1 MSMQLPNPQKPKRSH
16 KGLIVFI
23 IIFCLAGAYVGA
35 MLLMPAPTPTMAL
48 TVTSGDLDTGEEVDM
63 EWPNIGSAAI
73 GAANYGVLTTNNEGE
88 ATPTASIAK
97 VILAIAI
104 MHKEPL
110 DVGETG
116 STITITSEDED
127 LYNSELAQNGSVVP
141 VQIGYDLTE
150 YEALQALL
158 LPSGNNIAITLANWA
173 FGSEEEYIKYAT
185 NMLEEMGVT
194 NTTVADAS
202 GYSPST
208 VSTPSDL
215 IIIGQEA
222 LTYPVLAEIVN
233 QESATIP
240 LAGTVYNVNS
250 DLGQSDINGIKTG
263 NTDEAGGCFLF
274 SATRTISGKQI
285 TLIGAVQKLETLSD
299 ALSVAPDLVDMGFEN
314 FVYAEGVPVSKSVGT
329 LTTAWGETS
338 DVIAKDDISQVVWS
352 GTSLTRTVTTS
363 PAISGTVGK
372 VTVGNYS
379 TDLILKTDLSKPSI
393 IWRLTHP
400 IDMISG

>member
-23 IIFCLAGAYVGA
+23 VLLCLIGAYVGA

-48 TVTSGDLDTGEEVDM
+48 TITSGDLDTGEELGVD
-63 EWPNIGSAAI
+63 WPTTGSAAI
-73 GAANYGVLTTNNEGE
+73 GAAGSGVLVTNNVGT

-104 MHKEPL
+104 LREKPL

-116 STITITSEDED
+116 PTITITQEDED
-127 LYNSELAQNGSVVP
+127 LYNTELAQNGSVVP
-141 VQIGYDLTE
+141 VQIGNDLTE

-173 FGSEEEYIKYAT
+173 FGSQEEYIDYAT
-185 NMLEEMGVT
+185 NMLSEMGLT
-194 NTTVADAS
+194 QTKLTDAS
-202 GYSPST
+202 GYSSGT
-208 VSTPSDL
+208 VSTPSEL
-215 IIIGQEA
+215 ILIGQEA

-233 QESATIP
+233 QESATLP
-240 LAGTVYNVNS
+240 VAGTVYNVNS

-274 SATRTISGKQI
+274 SATRTISGKKV
-285 TLIGAVQKLETLSD
+285 TLIGAVQKLDTLSD
-299 ALSVAPDLVDMGFEN
+299 ALSVAPDLIDEGFQN
-314 FVYAEGVPVSKSVGT
+314 FVYVQGAPTNASVGT
-329 LTTAWGETS
+329 VTTAWGES
-338 DVIAKDDISQVVWS
+338 SEVYAKSDISQVVWN
-352 GTSLTRTVTTS
+352 GTAISRTVTSS
-363 PAISGTVGK
+363 PALGGVVGK
-372 VTVGNYS
+372 VLVGNNS
-379 TDLILKTDLSKPSI
+379 TDLILKTDLSKPTA

-400 IDMISG
+400 IQMISG